1 MLSLRLP
8 GPSLFPSLADF
19 GPANT
24 VPEKQ
29 RGQEK
34 ALFRTNVLCVDAI
47 RSACVG
53 ASPTIIVIEIELGDQ
68 NPRLRTCLHERV
80 LHMSLTERRK
90 GSNFFVLI

>member
-34 ALFRTNVLCVDAI
+34 ALFRTNVHHVCT
-47 RSACVG
+47 SMQ
-53 ASPTIIVIEIELGDQ
+53 LGVHVSV
-68 NPRLRTCLHERV
+68 PVPL
-80 LHMSLTERRK
+80 
-90 GSNFFVLI
+90 